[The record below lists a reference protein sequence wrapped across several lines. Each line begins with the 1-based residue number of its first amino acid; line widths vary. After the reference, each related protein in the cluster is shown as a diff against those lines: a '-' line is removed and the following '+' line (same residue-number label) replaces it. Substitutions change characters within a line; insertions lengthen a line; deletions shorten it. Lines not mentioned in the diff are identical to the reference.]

1 MEPVGREVWRLH
13 VAPGEGI
20 LSARILHPSAPQ
32 SWDQQECEGNA
43 PGPQHPHILPLQEGQ
58 SLAEGNVSTAN
69 AKASSNETAKS
80 LISAIKACS
89 FLPLAVPV
97 ESLPQRSDLCK
108 SSFSA

>member
-1 MEPVGREVWRLH
+1 MSPLEKGFCQ
-13 VAPGEGI
+13 PGSFTRVHLRAGI
-20 LSARILHPSAPQ
+20 SRNVRVMPLDPSTPQ
-32 SWDQQECEGNA
+32 QPS
-43 PGPQHPHILPLQEGQ
+43 LPLQEGQ
-58 SLAEGNVSTAN
+58 SLAEGNVSAAN
-69 AKASSNETAKS
+69 AKASRNETAKS